1 MENEVSSISKLGIV
15 LIALAVLIGL
25 AFGIFQISKGTANTG
40 VNNVQEQLDSVS
52 ASTYTTY
59 DQTTIT
65 GTMVRSAISDFEGKN
80 TAILVATQAW
90 INVLADDN
98 ANKKLTETASSS
110 GKYNAT
116 KVKYYATSDY
126 YYTSADDANKGTK
139 TEIKK
144 TDGSTSDTAAV
155 APSGSAISDAYS
167 PTKNELPVVLAFDS
181 DKYTTPYIMNAS
193 NGIKSTAATGS
204 EGASKKDSA
213 FYASF
218 INYNALLGSTTS
230 GVAGAD
236 SVQTCY
242 TSGAYVY
249 MADVYFDSN
258 CFRCVTGFATTSAG
272 QVIFN
277 NVTKN
282 IQKTGATEFIPTG
295 AKFSSFLVK
304 DASGTT
310 MGIAVIQSSSN

>member
-40 VNNVQEQLDSVS
+40 VNDVQEQLDSVS

-90 INVLADDN
+90 INTLADDH
-98 ANKKLTETASSS
+98 ANVTVTGGEIVEKARYDVL
-110 GKYNAT
+110 
-116 KVKYYATSDY
+116 
-126 YYTSADDANKGTK
+126 KG
-139 TEIKK
+139 
-144 TDGSTSDTAAV
+144 
-155 APSGSAISDAYS
+155 SGSGFTDVYKDE
-167 PTKNELPVVLAFDS
+167 KNQVPVVLAFDG
-181 DKYTTPYIMNAS
+181 DDYVTPYVMSAS
-193 NGIKSTAATGS
+193 NGSTSNTIIKAAEGSTAAKLNTGT
-204 EGASKKDSA
+204 AYSKG

-218 INYNALLGSTTS
+218 INYNALLGSNTE

-242 TSGAYVY
+242 TSGATFY
-249 MADVYFDSN
+249 MADIYFDSN
-258 CFRCVTGFATTSAG
+258 CFRCVTGFATTSSG
-272 QVIFN
+272 QVVFN
-277 NVTKN
+277 NITKT

-295 AKFSSFLVK
+295 AKFSSFLIK